1 MVGLISLL
9 IKNSVL
15 KRIDD
20 TSRGFPKNA
29 SHDPARPVCEERK
42 RLISYSGASRW
53 SRFWQPTVGFT
64 WLAIEF
70 QPVVRTVEPFAL
82 LDDYAAD
89 QRVALRIFAKR
100 FEVEGTR
107 GCALAKE

>member
-1 MVGLISLL
+1 VAKKSSKYPRQPKRSPRRQTTQDRLDPILADP
-9 IKNSVL
+9 SVCVPP
-15 KRIDD
+15 R
-20 TSRGFPKNA
+20 
-29 SHDPARPVCEERK
+29 V
-42 RLISYSGASRW
+42 
-53 SRFWQPTVGFT
+53 V
-64 WLAIEF
+64 EF

>member
-1 MVGLISLL
+1 MIPPRSVQDSSLSAMVGLISLL

-15 KRIDD
+15 RRIDD

-42 RLISYSGASRW
+42 RLISYIEASRW

-64 WLAIEF
+64 WLAI
-70 QPVVRTVEPFAL
+70 VE
-82 LDDYAAD
+82 
-89 QRVALRIFAKR
+89 
-100 FEVEGTR
+100 
-107 GCALAKE
+107 